1 MHVFFLVLQKDFI
14 KNKTRQYKS
23 YKAQQLNPDSRKNR
37 ALRSKKQNI
46 DKTILTIRLKQK

>member
-23 YKAQQLNPDSRKNR
+23 YKTQQLNPDSGIYKE
-37 ALRSKKQNI
+37 
-46 DKTILTIRLKQK
+46 KTEH